1 MLLFGVCFVLYFI
14 KLSAGKGF
22 YSKIIRLVS
31 SLEKNHRMRTNHRE
45 IFHVC
50 TKTLHEMCTK
60 SLLLFPL
67 KKILFRTGSEAF
79 FYLSDL

>member
-31 SLEKNHRMRTNHRE
+31 SLEKNHRMRTNHME

-50 TKTLHEMCTK
+50 TEALHEIK
-60 SLLLFPL
+60 V
-67 KKILFRTGSEAF
+67 
-79 FYLSDL
+79 